1 MRVADDGKVWVRQS
15 WLNDIMIC
23 PERSRLAVTMPE
35 WRMGSDAT
43 HIGTAVHAGI
53 EHYLTHDEADKSYG
67 VANTELERLVEEEPF
82 RINST
87 NGVLHMRE
95 YVNTLMNTFFSDVA
109 PSVTKGGVCE
119 QKFGVKLYDLPEDTS
134 VPFDAQPAVWLGG
147 TIDYI
152 DPNGVIWDWKTAGRK
167 YYQGEKQRQS
177 IQASAYAYACV
188 ENGWSPEYPVRFNY
202 GVMTRTSKSV
212 GQIVPVIRTQHHV
225 DWFKHQVQSVLQ
237 SCLSLGTEQPWMAND
252 QHGLCSEKWC
262 PYWSICKGS
271 RLSDIDNNLLEVNNG

>member
-23 PERSRLAVTMPE
+23 PERSRLAVTLPE

-53 EHYLTHDEADKSYG
+53 EHYLTHDDATGSYKT
-67 VANTELERLVEEEPF
+67 ASDELERLVVEEKF

-87 NGVLHMRE
+87 NGVPHMRE
-95 YVNTLMNTFFSDVA
+95 YVTTLMNTFHSDIA

-119 QKFGVKLYDLPEDTS
+119 QKFGVKLYDLPEDNS

-152 DPNGVIWDWKTAGRK
+152 DPDGVIWDWKTAGRK
-167 YYQGEKQRQS
+167 YSQGEKQRQS

-188 ENGWSPEYPVRFNY
+188 ENGWSPAYPVRFNY
-202 GVMTRTSKSV
+202 GVVTRTSKSV
-212 GQIVPVIRTQHHV
+212 GQIVPVIRTERHV

-237 SCLSLGTEQPWMAND
+237 SCLSIGLEQPWMAND

-271 RLSDIDNNLLEVNNG
+271 QLSDSDNNLLEVNNG

>member
-23 PERSRLAVTMPE
+23 PERSRLAVTLPE

-53 EHYLTHDEADKSYG
+53 EHYLTHDEAQQSYG
-67 VANTELERLVEEEPF
+67 VATAELERLVEEEPF

-87 NGVLHMRE
+87 NGVPHMRE
-95 YVNTLMNTFFSDVA
+95 YVATLMNTFHSDIA

-119 QKFGVKLYDLPEDTS
+119 QKFGVKLYDLPEDTNL
-134 VPFDAQPAVWLGG
+134 PFDAQPSVWLGG

-167 YYQGEKQRQS
+167 YSQGEKQRQS

-188 ENGWSPEYPVRFNY
+188 ENGWSPSYPVRFNY
-202 GVMTRTSKSV
+202 GVVTRTSKSV

-237 SCLSLGTEQPWMAND
+237 SCLSLGVETPWMAND

-271 RLSDIDNNLLEVNNG
+271 QLSDIDNNLLEVNNG

>member
-23 PERSRLAVTMPE
+23 PERSRLAVTLPE

-53 EHYLTHDEADKSYG
+53 EHYLTHDDATGSYKT
-67 VANTELERLVEEEPF
+67 ASDELERLVVEEPF

-87 NGVLHMRE
+87 NGVPHMRE
-95 YVNTLMNTFFSDVA
+95 YVTTLMNTFHSDIA

-152 DPNGVIWDWKTAGRK
+152 DPDGVIWDWKTAGRK
-167 YYQGEKQRQS
+167 YSQGEKQRQS

-188 ENGWSPEYPVRFNY
+188 ENGWSPAYPVRFNY
-202 GVMTRTSKSV
+202 GVVTRTSKSV
-212 GQIVPVIRTQHHV
+212 GQIVPVIRTEQHV

-237 SCLSLGTEQPWMAND
+237 SCLSLGLEQPWTAND

-262 PYWSICKGS
+262 PYWSICKGAH
-271 RLSDIDNNLLEVNNG
+271 LSDIDNNLLEVNNG